1 MGVNAHGLF
10 VGLTNR
16 VVKKRRENARSRG
29 LLVVES
35 LARPD
40 AAAVARKMAEEME
53 QSSQPYNPFHLLA
66 ADGRESFLAVVAEG
80 SARLDP
86 LDPGIHVVC
95 NRDPDDPASGKSE
108 AIRAAVEAMD
118 LERPLGQIVAGLRG
132 VLASHP
138 DPLNPLENPC
148 VHTPEYGTRSST
160 LLVLGGERWRY
171 WHAEGAPCETKY
183 GNFTRLLDEVRQA
196 PPIRIT

>member
-16 VVKKRRENARSRG
+16 VAKIRREDARSRG

-40 AAAVARKMAEEME
+40 AAAVAREIANQME
-53 QSSQPYNPFHLLA
+53 QPSQRYNPFHLLA
-66 ADGRESFLAVVAEG
+66 ADGRESFLAVLGEG
-80 SARLDP
+80 TARLES
-86 LDPGIHVVC
+86 LEPGIHVVC
-95 NRDPDDPASGKSE
+95 NRDPDDPASGKVG
-108 AIRAAVEAMD
+108 AIRAAVQAID
-118 LERPLGQIVAGLRG
+118 LERPIGQVFMALQA
-132 VLASHP
+132 VLAGHP
-138 DPLNPLENPC
+138 DPSNPLENPC
-148 VHTPEYGTRSST
+148 VHTQEYGTRSST
-160 LLVLGGERWRY
+160 LMALGGKRWLY

-183 GNFTRLLDEVRQA
+183 SNFTRLLDEVRQA